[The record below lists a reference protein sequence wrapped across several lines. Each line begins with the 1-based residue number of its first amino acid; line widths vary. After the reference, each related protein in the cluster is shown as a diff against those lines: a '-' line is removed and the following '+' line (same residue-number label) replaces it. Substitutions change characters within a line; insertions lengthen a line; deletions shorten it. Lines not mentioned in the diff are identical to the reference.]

1 VLAVG
6 EWPSIELLV
15 NSGSFAD
22 TSEHKNYVDGILK
35 EKFLSGLRLDI
46 PDFVHKVFDKLA

>member
-1 VLAVG
+1 MLAVG